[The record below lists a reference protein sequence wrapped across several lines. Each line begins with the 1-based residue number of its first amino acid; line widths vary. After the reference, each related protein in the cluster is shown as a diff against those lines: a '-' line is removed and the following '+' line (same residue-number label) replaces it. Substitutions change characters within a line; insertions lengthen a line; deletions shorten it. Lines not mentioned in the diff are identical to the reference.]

1 MIGQKLGT
9 FLIEAKIGSGAMG
22 TVYRATQETSGRV
35 AAIKIISGDHAL
47 KGNAAGR
54 FRRESDI
61 LQQFRH
67 PNIVRCLAVGRSQ
80 GTLYFAMEFVNG
92 GTLDRLLAQREFL
105 TWREVVNL
113 GLQMCEALHYAHERG
128 VVHRDL
134 KPANLLISESGQVKL
149 TDFGI
154 AKDLD
159 ATALTGTG
167 RTLGTAAYMA
177 PEQIRGTPAVSHK
190 TDLYSLGCVL
200 YELLTGQLPFSGKS
214 AVALMHHHLTTPP
227 PKPSDKNPEIPVA
240 LEKLILTLMAKD
252 PTERPWDAA
261 AAGVTLSELREKAE
275 RGEPIP
281 MVYGQIGAPAR
292 LGPTPSSKSTAN
304 PPAAETLDLT
314 ATSAAAPS
322 AAPRKKKR
330 KAKSRSINL
339 AEHLGTI
346 GLAAAGLVVAA
357 LIIYVLLPPGAQT
370 LYRRADALMKSEQHS
385 DWRLAKREA
394 IDELTRRFPEHRK
407 AEVQAWNKKI
417 ALDVADGRAYAL
429 EHPNLLKGTRPK
441 TEVEELFLNTSR
453 KAEEAAKLGL
463 ETESLAAWKHMH
475 ATLTDQL
482 AKFSAGLSDKER
494 FEALGWQQLAKAR
507 AEAVEKVLAK
517 RRQAVLEEL
526 KLAQAA
532 ANAGKSEAALSLY
545 RKILAKYGTSPDLAD
560 LLGPLR
566 ESLPPEDP
574 QGPAATPNDPAAT
587 NDTPPPA

>member
-1 MIGQKLGT
+1 MIGRKLGT

-22 TVYRATQETSGRV
+22 TVYRAVQETTGRI
-35 AAIKIISGDHAL
+35 AAIKIISGEHAL

-80 GTLYFAMEFVNG
+80 GTLYFAMEFVAG

-105 TWREVVNL
+105 SWREAANL

-134 KPANLLISESGQVKL
+134 KPANLLVSETGQIKL

-159 ATALTGTG
+159 ATALTATG

-190 TDLYSLGCVL
+190 TDLYALGCVL
-200 YELLTGQLPFSGKS
+200 YELLTGQPSFTGKS
-214 AVALMHHHLTTPP
+214 AVALMHNHLTAPP
-227 PKPSDKNPEIPVA
+227 PRPSDKNPEIPVA
-240 LEKLILTLMAKD
+240 LEKLVLSLMAKEPSD
-252 PTERPWDAA
+252 RPWDAA
-261 AAGVTLSELREKAE
+261 AAGLVLSELKRKAE

-281 MVYGQIGAPAR
+281 MVYGQIDSPTR
-292 LGPTPSSKSTAN
+292 LGPTRAAN
-304 PPAAETLDLT
+304 TSIAETLDLA
-314 ATSAAAPS
+314 ATSAPGAPP
-322 AAPRKKKR
+322 ADAPRKRKR
-330 KAKSRSINL
+330 KAKGKSFNL

-346 GLAAAGLVVAA
+346 GLAASGLAVAA
-357 LIIYVLLPPGAQT
+357 LIVYVLLPPGAQT

-407 AEVQAWNKKI
+407 DEVEAWNQKI
-417 ALDVADGRAYAL
+417 ALDVAEGRAYAL
-429 EHPNLLKGTRPK
+429 EHPNLLKGTKPK
-441 TEVEELFLNTSR
+441 NEVEVLFLNTSR
-453 KAEEAAKLGL
+453 KAEEAEKLGL
-463 ETESLAAWKHMH
+463 ETESLAAWRSMH
-475 ATLTDQL
+475 ATLTDQI
-482 AKFSAGLSDKER
+482 AKAAASLSDKER
-494 FEALGWQQLAKAR
+494 FEALGWQQLVLAR
-507 AEAVEKVLAK
+507 AEAVEKVMAK
-517 RRQAVLEEL
+517 RRQAVLGEL
-526 KLAQAA
+526 NLAQAA
-532 ANAGKSEAALSLY
+532 ANAGKTATALELY
-545 RKILAKYGTSPDLAD
+545 RKVLAKYGTSPDLAD

-566 ESLPPEDP
+566 ASLPPEGPQDP
-574 QGPAATPNDPAAT
+574 PEPR
-587 NDTPPPA
+587 